1 LIVIDASTVLS
12 WMLPDEVD
20 EFARRSASDVLD
32 QTAVVPPIFPSEVTN
47 ALVAAHRRGRI
58 DRSIITD
65 ELGDLANLPIVVESA
80 AMTITDEIELAI
92 KHGLTIYDAMY
103 LALARRQRVTLVT
116 RDKRLADAARGERL
130 DVRYAQPPAS

>member
-65 ELGDLANLPIVVESA
+65 GLGDLANLPIVVESA
-80 AMTITDEIELAI
+80 AMTITDEVELAI
-92 KHGLTIYDAMY
+92 KYGLTIYDAMY

-116 RDKRLADAARGERL
+116 RNKKLADAARGESL
-130 DVRYAQPPAS
+130 DVRFAQPPAS